1 MANEVTIRL
10 RDGDMA
16 VLAAPR
22 AEKAAFRMS
31 PQVMLAAAAG
41 AVIGAIVAL
50 LVDIVVDTNFAE
62 VWLVEK
68 TAPRHRK

>member
-50 LVDIVVDTNFAE
+50 LVTLLSTRILPKSGLSGPSSA
-62 VWLVEK
+62 
-68 TAPRHRK
+68 R